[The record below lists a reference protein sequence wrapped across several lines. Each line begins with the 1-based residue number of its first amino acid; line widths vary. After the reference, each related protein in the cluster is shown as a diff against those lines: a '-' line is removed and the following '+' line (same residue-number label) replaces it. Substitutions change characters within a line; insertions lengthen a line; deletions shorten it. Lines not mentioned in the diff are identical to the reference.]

1 MATHMIEPCDNIRA
15 SHDCV
20 IIGEDMN
27 AARVYCRECKSQ
39 YVIRKDHRGVPLN
52 RQYAEIFKRDILQGG
67 DNLLYKYRPQFL
79 KH

>member
-1 MATHMIEPCDNIRA
+1 MNNCDNIRA
-15 SHDCV
+15 CHNCD
-20 IIGEDMN
+20 IIAEDMN
-27 AARVYCRECKSQ
+27 AARVICKECKEQ
-39 YVIRKDHRGVPLN
+39 YVIRKDYRGVPLN

>member
-1 MATHMIEPCDNIRA
+1 
-15 SHDCV
+15 
-20 IIGEDMN
+20 MN
-27 AARVYCRECKSQ
+27 AARVFCKECKEQ
-39 YVIRKDHRGVPLN
+39 YVIRKDYRGVPLN

>member
-1 MATHMIEPCDNIRA
+1 MQYKICDGVSACHNC
-15 SHDCV
+15 D
-20 IIGEDMN
+20 IIAEDMN

-52 RQYAEIFKRDILQGG
+52 RQYAEIFKRDILQSNS
-67 DNLLYKYRPQFL
+67 NLLYKYHPNFL